1 MGVPAFYRW
10 LAEKYPMVVVDVV
23 EEEPVEIDG
32 ISIPVDTSKPNPNNI
47 EFDNLYLDMNGIIHP
62 CFHPEDRPALITF
75 DEVFQCMFD
84 YIDRL
89 FVMVRPRKF
98 LYMAIDGVAPRAKMN
113 QQRSRRFRAAKDA
126 AEAAAE
132 EERLRQEFEMEGQ
145 KLPPKQ
151 GGGLSRCVIYKLPDY
166 HSHIPR
172 PLEGVIFPEKTV
184 DLGDVRTEIPL
195 WHEDSRRPE
204 NGRKYPPCM
213 VSGKQLGDAAHRLVV
228 NSLQVRASD
237 DNYRGQAHH
246 LHPPSMPD
254 QAGPPSG
261 RHGHGHGYHP
271 GRNVDTTTPTRPWT
285 GEIRGSPLLQVMVRD
300 KIGMT
305 AHAGVKAS
313 FVR

>member
-1 MGVPAFYRW
+1 MS
-10 LAEKYPMVVVDVV
+10 
-23 EEEPVEIDG
+23 EP
-32 ISIPVDTSKPNPNNI
+32 
-47 EFDNLYLDMNGIIHP
+47 
-62 CFHPEDRPALITF
+62 
-75 DEVFQCMFD
+75 
-84 YIDRL
+84 
-89 FVMVRPRKF
+89 KF
-98 LYMAIDGVAPRAKMN
+98 LCGMKTVEG
-113 QQRSRRFRAAKDA
+113 RR
-126 AEAAAE
+126 
-132 EERLRQEFEMEGQ
+132 ME
-145 KLPPKQ
+145 
-151 GGGLSRCVIYKLPDY
+151 
-166 HSHIPR
+166 
-172 PLEGVIFPEKTV
+172 VIFPFTMIQYS
-184 DLGDVRTEIPL
+184 GF
-195 WHEDSRRPE
+195 RPNHPD